1 MKNAPWIFTLAL
13 LLATGCAAYAS
24 SPQIGYPPNPGGQ
37 NFGGPQQYGPE
48 MGMGSMYEQLSPYGN
63 WVYMDPY
70 GYVWAP
76 RNMGYRWRPYT
87 DGHWVMTDFG
97 WTWIANEPWGFIP
110 FHYGRW
116 GFDNDFGWF
125 WVPGTVWGPAWVSW
139 RSNDQYM
146 GWAPL
151 PPGIEF
157 HAGMDFSSI
166 SVGIPG
172 QFWIFLQASHFLD
185 NDLYRYTLPY
195 ERNVTIINYTVINN
209 NIFLRDNRIMN
220 EGVGIDVVRRIT
232 RREVPRYVIQDVRQP
247 GRTRFA
253 GKNIEIFRP
262 ALRADAQARPK
273 AFLDRSQARQELAAA
288 KIFEPRQQLAVK
300 AQEAAVLK
308 RQSEEKVLLEKT
320 QAEELKVVRRRH
332 AAEEARIRDKAE
344 KVRIRQDQQAKI
356 AELQKQQLA
365 EKQLLI
371 ERHKQD
377 TEVVKQVAQK
387 AERARQARLAQ
398 RAKDAKD
405 AKEAKKAKKVKPV
418 RKDK

>member
-1 MKNAPWIFTLAL
+1 MKKGLWIVTMVI
-13 LLATGCAAYAS
+13 LLAMGGAAYAS
-24 SPQIGYPPNPGGQ
+24 SPQTGYPPGTGGQ
-37 NFGGPQQYGPE
+37 NFGSPQQYGPD
-48 MGMGSMYEQLSPYGN
+48 MGMDSMYEQLSPYGN
-63 WVYMDPY
+63 WVNMDPY
-70 GYVWAP
+70 GYVWTP
-76 RNMGYRWRPYT
+76 RNMGYRWRPYS
-87 DGHWVMTDFG
+87 DGHWVMTDYG
-97 WTWIANEPWGFIP
+97 WTWIANEPWGSIP

-157 HAGMDFSSI
+157 HAGMDFGSI

-172 QFWIFLQASHFLD
+172 QFWIFLQTSHFLD

-195 ERNVTIINYTVINN
+195 ERNATIINYTVINN

-220 EGVGIDVVRRIT
+220 EGVGVDFVRRAT
-232 RREVPRYVIQDVRQP
+232 RRAVPQYRIQDVRQP
-247 GRTRFA
+247 GRARLA

-262 ALRADAQARPK
+262 ALRADVQARPK
-273 AFLDRSQARQELAAA
+273 AFLNRAQARQELAAA
-288 KIFEPRQQLAVK
+288 KIFEPRQQLAVR

-308 RQSEEKVLLEKT
+308 RQSEEKILLEKT
-320 QAEELKVVRRRH
+320 QADELKVVQRRH
-332 AAEEARIRDKAE
+332 AAEEARILDKAE
-344 KVRIRQDQQAKI
+344 KVKIRQAQQDKV
-356 AELQKQQLA
+356 AELRKQQMA

-377 TEVVKQVAQK
+377 TEVVKQVALK
-387 AERARQARLAQ
+387 ADQARQAKLAQ
-398 RAKDAKD
+398 QAKDAKT

-418 RKDK
+418 KKNK